1 MGLAALGVL
10 LQAMLVLSRN
20 EVRIFLLNSSSGLQT
35 NDSNQQVIFFNKKLF
50 FL

>member
-20 EVRIFLLNSSSGLQT
+20 EVRIFLLNSTNGLLA
-35 NDSNQQVIFFNKKLF
+35 NDKVEKVNV
-50 FL
+50 